1 MNDVKI
7 IFCGLS
13 KNCGK
18 TLVKNIEFIDKF
30 IKFYNDVDI
39 RSIIVESDS
48 IDGSLDYL
56 KNLQSSSQIELFIEN
71 GLEQSIPSRIERI
84 AICRNIGLDY
94 IKNNF
99 SDLKN
104 LIYIPYDN
112 DIDLFENI
120 SENNF
125 MSLIENLISNRD
137 IRGIFPISEPFYYD
151 IFALRAKGWIDYNAQ
166 KIAGKLKRNIKL
178 FSFIWN
184 YIFIFRNQLPPDKIK
199 IFDVKSAFGGIGIYE
214 LKHLTKSDLKYV
226 VSENDKMFYSEHIEF
241 NKKFN
246 GLKIKQEWVIKAPLQ
261 HVEYK
266 SLSFPGKIKYVLK
279 TIKYDFQNLNKS

>member
-214 LKHLTKSDLKYV
+214 LKHLNKSDLKYV

>member
-184 YIFIFRNQLPPDKIK
+184 YIFIFRNQLPPEKIK

-214 LKHLTKSDLKYV
+214 LKHLNKSDLKYV